1 MRSVVRVLVVVVSA
15 GIAVLAWR
23 WFRSSATK
31 PATGKPAAVVT
42 KTQEPAAIDPAV
54 LPGMYQ
60 GPIARADGTEEWLV
74 LEITRVVLAANDE
87 ATFDFTLSSIKDSVR
102 DQGRASLREKWIR
115 FSGLSGEIRRQ
126 GNGSLVLRSVPING
140 PPNWMLERS
149 RT

>member
-15 GIAVLAWR
+15 AVAVVAWR
-23 WFRSSATK
+23 YFRASAAK
-31 PATGKPAAVVT
+31 PVAVKPAASTPLPET
-42 KTQEPAAIDPAV
+42 KAIDPAA

-60 GPIARADGTEEWLV
+60 GPIARADGSEEWLV

-87 ATFDFTLSSIKDSVR
+87 ATFDYRLSSVKDSVR

-115 FSGLSGEIRRQ
+115 FSGLSGEIRRRAD
-126 GNGSLVLRSVPING
+126 GALLLRSVPING